1 MPHHER
7 VTAPGKKIKLEGFRE
22 VLRDPNWWMRDM
34 FTALVVAVIV
44 AAGSIL
50 GQKMIDDDRAQ
61 REGIANA
68 DQNRHRDQLENLRFV
83 RDASSP
89 DPNRARPFSDLDLK
103 GQHLVGLQIA
113 GADFAYTDLADA
125 FLIASDLSRGDF
137 TRCNLTNANLRRTNL
152 RGAYFGVD
160 RVINDANQP
169 GANLTGADL
178 TDADLTG
185 ANLSHANLTGANLT
199 TANMS
204 GVFYDTATVW
214 PKGFSPPPSRAAP

>member
-1 MPHHER
+1 VPHHER

-22 VLRDPNWWMRDM
+22 VLRDPNWWMRDV

-61 REGIANA
+61 REG
-68 DQNRHRDQLENLRFV
+68 ENLRFV

-89 DPNRARPFSDLDLK
+89 DPNRARPFSVLDLE

-137 TRCNLTNANLRRTNL
+137 TRGNLSNANLSRTNL

-160 RVINDANQP
+160 RRINDANQP

-199 TANMS
+199 TATMS
-204 GVFYDTATVW
+204 GVFYDAATVW